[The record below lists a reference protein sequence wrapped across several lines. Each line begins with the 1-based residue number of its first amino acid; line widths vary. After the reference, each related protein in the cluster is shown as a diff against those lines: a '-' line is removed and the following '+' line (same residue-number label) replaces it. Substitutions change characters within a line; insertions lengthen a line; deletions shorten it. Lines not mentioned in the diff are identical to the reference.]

1 MDEAKK
7 NSLREA
13 GIQVEDALGRFMGNE
28 KLLERFL
35 LKFLD
40 DGNYGQLKKAI
51 EEKDRDTE
59 LRCSHTLKGV
69 CGNLS
74 ITTLY
79 DMFTRQVELMR
90 ADRWEEAEAMMPEIE
105 KAYEAV
111 TAVIRG

>member
-7 NSLREA
+7 NSLKKA

-40 DGNYGQLKKAI
+40 DRNYEQLKAAI
-51 EEKDRDTE
+51 EEKDRETE

-74 ITTLY
+74 MTGLY
-79 DMFTRQVELMR
+79 DLFTRQVELMR
-90 ADRWEEAEAMMPEIE
+90 ADQWEEAEAMMPEIE
-105 KAYEAV
+105 TVYQAV

>member
-7 NSLREA
+7 NSLKKA

-40 DGNYGQLKKAI
+40 DRNYEQLKAAI
-51 EEKDRDTE
+51 EEKDRETE

-69 CGNLS
+69 WGAPRSLHRRGSEEEGNS
-74 ITTLY
+74 Q
-79 DMFTRQVELMR
+79 D
-90 ADRWEEAEAMMPEIE
+90 
-105 KAYEAV
+105 
-111 TAVIRG
+111 